1 MTDYPG
7 LRTWLLT
14 GEHGQSSLAIANRLR
29 FATVATHTDHPYD
42 PADFR
47 RCELLLRAAPTMR
60 RDLHRMADVSDEW
73 AALVPHWDLLVAAME
88 AEIPGVFDGPAR
100 GRAPVTCALIQHLTG
115 RTNR

>member
-1 MTDYPG
+1 MTAFDRQQIIEDAAKAEWAAVWPG
-7 LRTWLLT
+7 
-14 GEHGQSSLAIANRLR
+14 I
-29 FATVATHTDHPYD
+29 PYETS
-42 PADFR
+42 PG
-47 RCELLLRAAPTMR
+47 

-73 AALVPHWDLLVAAME
+73 AALVPRWDLLVAAME